1 VVIDIKDLKD
11 THKGERCFIVG
22 NGPSLNKAPFDKLM
36 SEHTFVVNRIAL
48 MFDKTDWRPTY
59 YVHTTNQYDTP
70 ILTLKDFEMVM
81 DVVKIGFIR
90 EDFRD
95 KPLIQRYSNVCYIPI
110 THGEKYG
117 PDDGDND
124 WWSDDCSVGV
134 CKFGTS
140 ILGSMQLAVYM
151 GYTQLYLIGCDG
163 WAGAF
168 SHGKNDRNHF
178 AENYHLQCAEIK
190 ATLNNAM
197 FKRAHEIALA
207 NCKRLGVG
215 IYDAT
220 QAPGLGALPKVD
232 LLEVL
237 K

>member
-1 VVIDIKDLKD
+1 MIDIKDVKD

-59 YVHTTNQYDTP
+59 YVHTTNQWSTP
-70 ILTLKDFEMVM
+70 ILTIKDIRNVM
-81 DVVKIGFIR
+81 DCVEVGF
-90 EDFRD
+90 FWD
-95 KPLIQRYSNVCYIPI
+95 KYRTKPILQKYKQSCFIPI
-110 THGEKYG
+110 TH
-117 PDDGDND
+117 PDLYEPEEGQDD

-163 WAGAF
+163 YQATSMAG
-168 SHGKNDRNHF
+168 GDGNHF
-178 AENYHLQCAEIK
+178 AGNYHHTCSEHK
-190 ATLNNAM
+190 KTYNNAM
-197 FKRAHEIALA
+197 FKRAHEIALS
-207 NCKRLGVG
+207 NCQRLGVG

-220 QAPGLGALPKVD
+220 QAPGLGALPKAD

-237 K
+237 G